1 MDEAPGHKPDLPVL
15 FCREWN
21 RQLDVIRRDPNCIP
35 VNLQEARLYQ
45 GVYEALKLA
54 QIAGREM
61 GGIRVQNLSDG
72 VLPPVGKVKRPSV
85 KVDLAAVSGYLTAV
99 VAVTKLENAFKFSPY
114 FNALKKIAAPPVAGS
129 LLIHHRRD
137 IPMGDRAR
145 QAIIDEQKA
154 GRLRIFPLEDNLP
167 TFAVLE
173 CLMQML
179 EMANSKMLQLCDL
192 TLSMDD
198 CRDLVLKTHVI
209 DNLDLFKALAGWHAP
224 KVAAQA
230 AAHAPGKTGG
240 LEAAVAAARVVAGDG
255 SAAAAT
261 VTLKATSVTGV
272 EVGSAKATAVS
283 AIKPAGTGKTDP
295 PGGLGQKP
303 LSGGSMSGWAEE
315 RLAELV
321 KKLRLWNLP
330 VDPEG
335 VEVGP
340 AFARLKVRPA
350 GDKAGYKK
358 VADKAVDLRIHL
370 RLKVEPIIGAQA
382 GYISVDVQLPERRV
396 VPLEAALAQPPEAD
410 PTVAGLPRRPGRR
423 REDALDEPGR
433 SLGLPPPGGRD
444 DGQRQ
449 ERIPPRDG
457 RLARRP
463 PLLRAGP
470 VRPDRPEAGHVQ
482 PPG

>member
-1 MDEAPGHKPDLPVL
+1 MPE
-15 FCREWN
+15 
-21 RQLDVIRRDPNCIP
+21 
-35 VNLQEARLYQ
+35 
-45 GVYEALKLA
+45 
-54 QIAGREM
+54 
-61 GGIRVQNLSDG
+61 
-72 VLPPVGKVKRPSV
+72 
-85 KVDLAAVSGYLTAV
+85 
-99 VAVTKLENAFKFSPY
+99 
-114 FNALKKIAAPPVAGS
+114 
-129 LLIHHRRD
+129 
-137 IPMGDRAR
+137 
-145 QAIIDEQKA
+145 
-154 GRLRIFPLEDNLP
+154 
-167 TFAVLE
+167 
-173 CLMQML
+173 
-179 EMANSKMLQLCDL
+179 
-192 TLSMDD
+192 
-198 CRDLVLKTHVI
+198 LVLKTHVI

-224 KVAAQA
+224 KVTAQA

-240 LEAAVAAARVVAGDG
+240 LEAAVAAAPGPWRATGPRRPRTRHTQGHVSDGGRSGECEGDRRV
-255 SAAAAT
+255 
-261 VTLKATSVTGV
+261 
-272 EVGSAKATAVS
+272 

-410 PTVAGLPRRPGRR
+410 PTGAGLPR
-423 REDALDEPGR
+423 
-433 SLGLPPPGGRD
+433 
-444 DGQRQ
+444 GQ
-449 ERIPPRDG
+449 DVAG
-457 RLARRP
+457 KTHWMNLADP
-463 PLLRAGP
+463 SDCHLLVAGTTGSGKSEFLRAMVASLAARLSYEQVQFVLIDPKRVTFNLQGESP
-470 VRPDRPEAGHVQ
+470 YLRSPIAHDLDKALPLIQECREETQRRYRVLERSAG
-482 PPG
+482 